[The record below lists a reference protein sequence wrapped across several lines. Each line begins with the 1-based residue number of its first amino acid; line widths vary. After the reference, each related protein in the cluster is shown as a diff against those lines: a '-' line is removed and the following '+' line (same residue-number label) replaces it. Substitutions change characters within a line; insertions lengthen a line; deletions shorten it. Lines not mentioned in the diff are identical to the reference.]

1 MIHEFHNIIFKGLFL
16 VMFLRQHSLFS
27 HPLIFVFLLHEGNK
41 KNTTSVNNINGL
53 NLTGKLG
60 EADFSLT
67 LHFSFVIFL
76 NKTPTFF
83 CTCARLILLGCIP
96 IKTSWKKLQ
105 KLIIRSYNIAQ
116 QIIWFPTMY
125 EKEYASK

>member
-1 MIHEFHNIIFKGLFL
+1 MLIDNLIVYILATDCFRPQVTIGVKFHICCMIHEFHNIIFKGLFL

-83 CTCARLILLGCIP
+83 CTCARLISLGCIP
-96 IKTSWKKLQ
+96 IKPSWK
-105 KLIIRSYNIAQ
+105 
-116 QIIWFPTMY
+116 
-125 EKEYASK
+125 